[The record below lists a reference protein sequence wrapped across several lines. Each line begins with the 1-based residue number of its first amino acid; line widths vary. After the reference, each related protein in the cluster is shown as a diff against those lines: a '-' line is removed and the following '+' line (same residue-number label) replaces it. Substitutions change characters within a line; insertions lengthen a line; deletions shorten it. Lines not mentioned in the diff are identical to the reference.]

1 MRSLTALSLVLALGL
16 AAPAAQAHV
25 TLETGEAAANSF
37 VKFVLRVPHGCEG
50 KATTTV
56 RVRVPEGVINAKPM
70 PKAGW
75 TLEAVRGAYGKSY
88 DYYGSTLTE
97 GVVEIVWSGGELPD
111 AFYDEFVFR
120 AKVTDFPVGTVLAL
134 PVVQECGS
142 DAAERWIEVPEAG
155 KSADDYDFPAP
166 TLTIIEGGH

>member
-1 MRSLTALSLVLALGL
+1 MRKLSALALGTL
-16 AAPAAQAHV
+16 LAFAAPAAQAHV
-25 TLETGEAAANSF
+25 TLETQEATANSF

-75 TLEAVRGAYGKSY
+75 TLEALRGPYGKSY
-88 DYYGSTLTE
+88 DYYGTTLTE

-120 AKVTDFPVGTVLAL
+120 AKVTDFPAGTVLAL
-134 PVVQECGS
+134 PVVQECGA
-142 DAAERWIEVPEAG
+142 DAAERWIEIPEAG
-155 KSADDYDFPAP
+155 KSADDYEFPAP
-166 TLTIIEGGH
+166 TLTILEAAP